1 MEVSGAVHEW
11 DSPVRVID
19 QGIEFEVA
27 DRVLTAARKYAV
39 DINEAKLAEII
50 RGDQERYRRAYRE
63 GYEAGYESGYRK
75 AVEGAEAE

>member
-1 MEVSGAVHEW
+1 VQEW
-11 DSPVRVID
+11 DSPVRVIE
-19 QGIEFEVA
+19 QGIGFEVA

-50 RGDQERYRRAYRE
+50 RGDQERYCRAYKE

-75 AVEGAEAE
+75 AAADTEKE